1 MLLLLVL
8 YILVYADVVDAFAL
22 GSVAVSALAVSVVA
36 AGNVAVNAV
45 AVDVGVMC
53 MQMLR
58 IFEGNHIYFICSYS
72 IFFSIS
78 YIYRLNV
85 LFINFVFENIFP
97 CNLTND

>member
-1 MLLLLVL
+1 MVHSHPLK
-8 YILVYADVVDAFAL
+8 
-22 GSVAVSALAVSVVA
+22 GGGEVAASTHPA
-36 AGNVAVNAV
+36 AGNVAVKAV

-53 MQMLR
+53 MQKLR

>member
-8 YILVYADVVDAFAL
+8 YILVYADVVDAFAV
-22 GSVAVSALAVSVVA
+22 G
-36 AGNVAVNAV
+36 AV

-58 IFEGNHIYFICSYS
+58 IFEGNHIHFICSYS
-72 IFFSIS
+72 IFFSTS
-78 YIYRLNV
+78 FIYRLNV